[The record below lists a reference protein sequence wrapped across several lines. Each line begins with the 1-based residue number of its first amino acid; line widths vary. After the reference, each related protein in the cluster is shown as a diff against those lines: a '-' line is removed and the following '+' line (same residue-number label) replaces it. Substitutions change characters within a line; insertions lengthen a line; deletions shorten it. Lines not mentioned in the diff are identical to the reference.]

1 MSATRVEII
10 KKYCVLK
17 YQMLDFAKKRRGRK
31 IIGGGGV
38 WRQRTS
44 LMLV

>member
-31 IIGGGGV
+31 IIGGGV

-44 LMLV
+44 LLLV